1 MDPRKTRV
9 LVVVIVVV
17 VILAGIGIYF
27 YLPKVT
33 SSNKVLKIDQAEV
46 PDTLDPGVTF
56 STPGW
61 AAVLQVYQGLIA
73 YNASSV
79 TTFVGVLAESN
90 WTHTADGL
98 TWNFPLHP
106 GAHFSNGDP
115 YNAYVQWYSL
125 YRSLLLE
132 QGPQFILEQ
141 NFFTPD
147 LTAPSGLNYYSTLTD
162 IQAANASLL
171 NALNTW
177 DFSNPTAS
185 EIAMMGLP
193 NQSFRVL
200 SPSEI
205 QLNVGYGYL
214 GMVPYTYLFASLGAP
229 TSYAVDP
236 IVVDANGGIQEGQ
249 VNDYMASNMVG
260 TGPYVLSA
268 YSGQAGGG
276 YTLTPDANYWGNTAW
291 PSEKWNAMIQPAN
304 TTVQVIFQDSLDIT
318 VNDLGNGNV
327 QAASFAYVGPSTVQ
341 ALQSKSNVVVQPLST
356 IYGAT
361 GGSWWVYLNVNHA
374 PFDNLSVRMAI
385 AHAINYTEII
395 TQAFGGYGS
404 QWVGPVPPSYPY
416 YNPASLA
423 PYSYDLALAQSEIA
437 NSPCANNACAGT
449 PISYAYLDTGLD
461 WSETA
466 NFIVSDLAKIG
477 LTIKPVPISLANLYV
492 EQGTDAN
499 GVCTT
504 TTTAN
509 GGPFYMGQEF
519 YTSDYISPDDWTQNN
534 ALSTGSA
541 NACMS
546 GFQNDTV
553 DSDTYLAASEL
564 NPANLTGYYT
574 EMTQIM
580 YDSYSEIWLVV
591 PTAFAVY
598 TTNLHGM
605 IFNPMGSAE
614 PYVLQFNT
622 MWLS

>member
-1 MDPRKTRV
+1 MDPRKTRIIV
-9 LVVVIVVV
+9 VAVVVL
-17 VILAGIGIYF
+17 VILAGIGVYLF
-27 YLPKVT
+27 LPKVSA
-33 SSNKVLKIDQAEV
+33 SSKVIKIDQAEV
-46 PDTLDPGVTF
+46 PDSLDPGVTF

-73 YNASSV
+73 YNGSSV
-79 TTFVGVLAESN
+79 TNFVGVLSQG
-90 WTHTADGL
+90 WTHTPDGL
-98 TWNFPLHP
+98 TWNFTLHP
-106 GAHFSNGDP
+106 GIHFSNGDP
-115 YNAYVQWYSL
+115 CNAYVLWYSL
-125 YRSLLLE
+125 YRSLMLE

-147 LTAPSGLNYYSTLTD
+147 LSAPTGLNYYSNLTD
-162 IQAANASLL
+162 IQAANATLVDD
-171 NALNTW
+171 LNTW
-177 DFSNPTAS
+177 DFSNPSAAAITA
-185 EIAMMGLP
+185 MGLA
-193 NQSFRVL
+193 NQSFRAL
-200 SPSEI
+200 SPSLI

-214 GMVPYTYLFASLGAP
+214 GMVPYNYLFASLGAP

-236 IVVDANGGIQEGQ
+236 IVVDANGGVQEGQ
-249 VNDYMASNMVG
+249 VNDFLATSMVG
-260 TGPYVLSA
+260 TGPYLLSA
-268 YSGQAGGG
+268 YSGQGGGG
-276 YTLTPDANYWGNTAW
+276 YSLTPDANYWGASASALEPGNL
-291 PSEKWNAMIQPAN
+291 MIQPAN
-304 TTVQVIFQDSLDIT
+304 TSVQVIFQDSLDIT
-318 VNDLGNGNV
+318 VNDLTAGNV
-327 QAASFAYVGPSTVQ
+327 QAASFAYVGPSTIQ
-341 ALQSKSNVVVQPLST
+341 ALQGKAGVVVQPLDT

-361 GGSWWVYLNVNHA
+361 GGSWWVYLNVNQA

-395 TQAFGGYGS
+395 DQAFGGYGS

-416 YNPASLA
+416 YNPAGLS
-423 PYSYDLALAQSEIA
+423 PYPYDLALAQAEIA
-437 NSPCANNACAGT
+437 ASPCAANACAGT

-477 LTIKPVPISLANLYV
+477 LTIKPVPISLDNLYT
-492 EQGTDAN
+492 EQTLSN

-504 TTTAN
+504 TTAAN

-534 ALSTGSA
+534 AYSGGSA
-541 NACMS
+541 NLCMA
-546 GFQNDTV
+546 GFANDTV
-553 DSDTYLAASEL
+553 DYDTYAAASDL
-564 NPANLTGYYT
+564 NPANLTAYYT

-598 TTNLHGM
+598 STNLHGM
-605 IFNPMGSAE
+605 ILNPMGSAE